1 LVLWHLNPR
10 TALNAKRPA
19 YFLLL
24 LLISAQL
31 DDGWAAAPAS
41 PSAPLVDDDDE
52 YLPAQ
57 RRPQEEQIALGQW
70 LPFAGLKVQPADS
83 AVVQK
88 GLSSRSNPA
97 TPFTPQPLYAFMSL
111 RI

>member
-1 LVLWHLNPR
+1 
-10 TALNAKRPA
+10 LNAKRRA

-31 DDGWAAAPAS
+31 DDAWAAAPAS
-41 PSAPLVDDDDE
+41 PSAPIAEDNDE

-57 RRPQEEQIALGQW
+57 RRPQEEEIALGQE
-70 LPFAGLKVQPADS
+70 LPFACLKAQPADS
-83 AVVQK
+83 PVAQQR
-88 GLSSRSNPA
+88 LSSRSNPA
-97 TPFTPQPLYAFMSL
+97 TPFTPQPLFAFMSL